1 MTNLAG
7 KTLSYGI
14 GVGFGAVVAFCVAL
28 LFGQP
33 DDVAPGPDWDLERG
47 TSEQVRMIFIG
58 SSTCG
63 AHRNEGLRAAIETA
77 KRALAERSTAAGRQF
92 TSAGVAIDWR
102 IEDGIEFLAAFGEFD
117 EIIVGG
123 SWLNS
128 GAIRY
133 VWEDFPGSSVVPQVV
148 VVRRPVTVSSSTIS
162 VGEEELLARLA
173 GADQI
178 MEWVDL
184 GAPLVQR

>member
-1 MTNLAG
+1 MTSLAS
-7 KTLSYGI
+7 KMLSYGI

-33 DDVAPGPDWDLERG
+33 DDVTPAPDWDLERG
-47 TSEQVRMIFIG
+47 TTEQIRMIFIG

-63 AHRNEGLRAAIETA
+63 AHRDAGFRAAIATA
-77 KRALAERSTAAGRQF
+77 KRALAERFTGAGRQF
-92 TSAGVAIDWR
+92 ASAGVAIDWR
-102 IEDGIEFLAAFGEFD
+102 IEDGIEFLAEFGEFD

-123 SWLNS
+123 NWLNS

-148 VVRRPVTVSSSTIS
+148 VARRSVNVSGSTIA

-173 GADQI
+173 GAEQI

-184 GAPLVQR
+184 GVPLVQR